1 MRSQLRDQIVLY
13 LEGRSSLQE
22 LEERLLSHLQQI
34 LDSGDEAA
42 IEIANKVDA
51 DLVELG
57 EGLTDQVT
65 LQWRLQ
71 SYLRGAET
79 IQVTFPETR
88 SVVAT
93 YHGTTSVQT
102 VSVRQV
108 SGRPVSA

>member
-22 LEERLLSHLQQI
+22 LEEWLLSNLQQI
-34 LDSGDEAA
+34 LDFGDEAA

-65 LQWRLQ
+65 LQQRLQ

-88 SVVAT
+88 TVAT

-102 VSVRQV
+102 VSVLQV
-108 SGRPVSA
+108 SGRPVFA

>member
-1 MRSQLRDQIVLY
+1 MYSQQLRRRIDRY
-13 LEGRSSLQE
+13 LEGHSSLQQ
-22 LEERLLSHLQQI
+22 LEEWLLSHLQQI
-34 LDSGDEAA
+34 LDSGDATA
-42 IEIANKVDA
+42 IEIANKLDA

-57 EGLTDQVT
+57 EGLTDQGT
-65 LQWRLQ
+65 LQQRLQ

-88 SVVAT
+88 TVAT

-102 VSVRQV
+102 VSVLQV